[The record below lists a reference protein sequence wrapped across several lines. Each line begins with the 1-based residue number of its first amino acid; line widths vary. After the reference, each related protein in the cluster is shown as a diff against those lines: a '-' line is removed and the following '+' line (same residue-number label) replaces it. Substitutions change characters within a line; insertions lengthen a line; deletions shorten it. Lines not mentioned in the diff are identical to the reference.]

1 MLTATPVNPYGRY
14 KEDEEEG
21 EIYWR
26 PKYSFDSFEAFVKQL
41 TENLV
46 KKFNEFHG
54 TEVRINELFERFVF
68 RRTTAT
74 NVVIGGRV

>member
-1 MLTATPVNPYGRY
+1 
-14 KEDEEEG
+14 
-21 EIYWR
+21 
-26 PKYSFDSFEAFVKQL
+26 VKKFNEFHG
-41 TENLV
+41 TELV

-54 TEVRINELFERFVF
+54 TEVRINEERFVF

>member
-1 MLTATPVNPYGRY
+1 MRGRWDPLAT
-14 KEDEEEG
+14 
-21 EIYWR
+21 
-26 PKYSFDSFEAFVKQL
+26 KYSFDSFEAFVKQL

-54 TEVRINELFERFVF
+54 TEVRINEERFVF